1 MIVTRKCIEDDIN
14 NPFALEI
21 LYRNDKKSFSNI
33 IEQMHDEATDIF
45 AVNFWYARIFQKKK
59 EQKEFF
65 SYRQFGILIGLI
77 ALSWLPV
84 KIYTLNINL
93 NKDILIRIIPIVI
106 SFALSLFFYR
116 NAFNLKK
123 VLFTLL
129 LYIVLSVYY
138 IVLPI
143 NQESQS
149 IANSFYFGLII
160 LWFLVWTSYSSLR
173 IREVGLLSDF
183 ILVTGETIIWSI
195 LFTIGG
201 AVLVFLSINLFK
213 TIGIDADK
221 FYINN
226 IVTLGLCAAPFISL
240 LVMEMFDKTKLT
252 AILSKIFLPLFFVSI
267 VVFGLV
273 SLFSDVKPYESRNI
287 FIIYNIMLVIVI
299 CLLYFVS
306 VNNSN
311 RFIKLCSMALALFTI
326 ALDGVVLSATIY
338 RITTYGAT
346 PNKVTL
352 LIGNVIML
360 VNLIYIVFI
369 GKKYKDNALYSKK
382 ILYFLPA
389 YAIFAIIVVFVFP
402 TIFNFR

>member
-1 MIVTRKCIEDDIN
+1 
-14 NPFALEI
+14 
-21 LYRNDKKSFSNI
+21 
-33 IEQMHDEATDIF
+33 
-45 AVNFWYARIFQKKK
+45 
-59 EQKEFF
+59 
-65 SYRQFGILIGLI
+65 
-77 ALSWLPV
+77 
-84 KIYTLNINL
+84 
-93 NKDILIRIIPIVI
+93 
-106 SFALSLFFYR
+106 
-116 NAFNLKK
+116 
-123 VLFTLL
+123 
-129 LYIVLSVYY
+129 
-138 IVLPI
+138 
-143 NQESQS
+143 
-149 IANSFYFGLII
+149 
-160 LWFLVWTSYSSLR
+160 VWTSYSSLR

-326 ALDGVVLSATIY
+326 ALDGVVLSANIY

-369 GKKYKDNALYSKK
+369 SKKYKDNALYSKK

>member
-1 MIVTRKCIEDDIN
+1 M
-14 NPFALEI
+14 
-21 LYRNDKKSFSNI
+21 
-33 IEQMHDEATDIF
+33 
-45 AVNFWYARIFQKKK
+45 
-59 EQKEFF
+59 
-65 SYRQFGILIGLI
+65 IGLI

-326 ALDGVVLSATIY
+326 ALDGVVLSANIY

-369 GKKYKDNALYSKK
+369 SKKYKDNALYSKK

>member
-65 SYRQFGILIGLI
+65 SYRQLAILIGLI

-183 ILVTGETIIWSI
+183 ILITGETIIWSI

-326 ALDGVVLSATIY
+326 ALDGVVLSANIY

-369 GKKYKDNALYSKK
+369 SKKYKDNALYSKK

>member
-1 MIVTRKCIEDDIN
+1 MIITRKCIEDDIN

-65 SYRQFGILIGLI
+65 SYRQLAILIGLI

-326 ALDGVVLSATIY
+326 ALDGVVLSANIY

-369 GKKYKDNALYSKK
+369 SKKYKDNALYSKK